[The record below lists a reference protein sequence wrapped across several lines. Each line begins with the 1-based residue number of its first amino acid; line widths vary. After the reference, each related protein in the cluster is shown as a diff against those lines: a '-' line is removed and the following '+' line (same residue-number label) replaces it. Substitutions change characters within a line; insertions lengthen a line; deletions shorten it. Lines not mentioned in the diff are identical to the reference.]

1 MQSSSKPQVE
11 SKDIPLLKYQLI
23 NNENEANMILQEIL
37 NDKGCVLGVDI
48 EAAVEMSRFGI
59 LCLIQVCKIKFRIF

>member
-1 MQSSSKPQVE
+1 MQSASKCEDE
-11 SKDIPLLKYQLI
+11 SEVIPSLNYQLI
-23 NNENEANMILQEIL
+23 TNETDANIILQEII

-59 LCLIQVCKIKFRIF
+59 LCLLQVGEQNLE